1 MMKTARIV
9 LLILLLGIGS
19 LVPVGCSPGEDA
31 SAAPSPVADAAES
44 VPADSL
50 TEGQATAAGSVQVVY
65 FHVAKPCECMAA
77 VGQAIA
83 YSIDTYFQT
92 ELASGLLSFVDVVS
106 DDAANASAV
115 ESFGSQPFDLFFV
128 TTIGDESSVEPDYD
142 IWNLMGDDEA
152 IAQHVKSLVEARLA
166 GLTS

>member
-1 MMKTARIV
+1 MRKIARRV
-9 LLILLLGIGS
+9 LLALLFGVTF
-19 LVPVGCSPGEDA
+19 LVLVGCSPKGDA
-31 SAAPSPVADAAES
+31 SAAPSPLAEPAES
-44 VPADSL
+44 VPADNP
-50 TEGQATAAGSVQVVY
+50 TEGQETAAGSVQVVY
-65 FHVAKPCECMAA
+65 FHVAKPCDCMAA

-106 DDAANASAV
+106 DDTANASAV
-115 ESFGSQPFDLFFV
+115 GSFGSQPFDLFFV

-142 IWNLMGDDEA
+142 VWNLMGDDEA

-166 GLTS
+166 GLAS